1 MKNIFLYILSA
12 IILMSCKRHEK
23 DKVSANFRYS
33 EKKASD
39 SLISQNSSVKKP
51 VIVYNNQQKSLLKD
65 WDGKYSLI
73 LNEDSEDWRN
83 IHEIKIMIAKD
94 SVTYSA
100 EGFQL
105 YEYYVLTS
113 KENQNSI
120 NLNFLKALDNTA
132 NEYHLQK
139 TKDFG
144 TISFDGKDY
153 ILQSPYIDLNFN
165 DGKKQKYK
173 LKKSK

>member
-1 MKNIFLYILSA
+1 MKQNKKMSLKNKNSMKNIFLYILFT

-23 DKVSANFRYS
+23 NKISMNFRDS
-33 EKKASD
+33 EKEASD
-39 SLISQNSSVKKP
+39 SLISQNSSVKNP

-65 WDGKYSLI
+65 WDGKYSLT

-113 KENQNSI
+113 KENQNSV
-120 NLNFLKALDNTA
+120 NLNF
-132 NEYHLQK
+132 
-139 TKDFG
+139 
-144 TISFDGKDY
+144 
-153 ILQSPYIDLNFN
+153 
-165 DGKKQKYK
+165 
-173 LKKSK
+173 